1 MGIVECT
8 IVSLSQQPV
17 HWCSSIRF
25 TTDRTLDVCTT
36 QPALQTP
43 WRLRVEDVT
52 TLPLPLPPPS
62 SYCVPQ
68 DGLVFSSLLR

>member
-36 QPALQTP
+36 QPSAA
-43 WRLRVEDVT
+43 
-52 TLPLPLPPPS
+52 
-62 SYCVPQ
+62 
-68 DGLVFSSLLR
+68 